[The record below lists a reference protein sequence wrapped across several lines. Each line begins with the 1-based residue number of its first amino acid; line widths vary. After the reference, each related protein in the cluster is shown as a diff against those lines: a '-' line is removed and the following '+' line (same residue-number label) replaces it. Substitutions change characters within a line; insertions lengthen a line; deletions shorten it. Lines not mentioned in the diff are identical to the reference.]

1 MQEQVDVAI
10 VMKAMELAYK
20 NELDSLTLIAGD
32 GDFRDCI
39 EFLTKTAGKKGRDSN
54 QKSGLLGKKD
64 LMVMGKADMMK
75 QTEQM
80 AYSKSLPQMQNEM
93 IVGKER
99 RGLGAFG
106 LNG

>member
-39 EFLTKTAGKKGRDSN
+39 EFLTKTAGKKVSLFGYKNSFNDSLKN
-54 QKSGLLGKKD
+54 VATKD
-64 LMVMGKADMMK
+64 CVYFLDDVW
-75 QTEQM
+75 
-80 AYSKSLPQMQNEM
+80 
-93 IVGKER
+93 
-99 RGLGAFG
+99 
-106 LNG
+106 